1 MTSVARQ
8 FASTARLFSE
18 EAFFRLRQAHVGV
31 VGLGGVGSWAAE
43 ALARSGVGRLTLVD
57 MDVVAESNIN
67 RQAQASHATKGMAKV
82 EAMAERL
89 RGIDPQ
95 IDLTLVDAFLSLEN
109 IDILFGEN
117 TAEAAAQGKP
127 SFWIDAC
134 DDYEAKLL
142 MVRYFR
148 QRERPR
154 HLIVSGGAGGKT
166 DPTWVRVGDLAKTFH
181 DPLLAKLRKTLKGKP
196 GFPGEGKLF
205 VPVVH
210 SDQPMRHGADCD
222 PSARLAC
229 AGYGSM
235 VTVTAAMGFAA
246 ASHAISVVI
255 TNPDNG

>member
-18 EAFFRLRQAHVGV
+18 EAFLRLRQAHVGV

-57 MDVVAESNIN
+57 MDVVAESNLN

-82 EAMAERL
+82 QAMAERL
-89 RGIDPQ
+89 RGIDPK
-95 IDLTLVDAFLSLEN
+95 IDLTPVDAFLSLEN
-109 IDILFGEN
+109 IDTIFGEN

-142 MVRYFR
+142 MIRYFR
-148 QRERPR
+148 QRERPK
-154 HLIVSGGAGGKT
+154 HLVVSGSAGGKT
-166 DPTWVRVGDLAKTFH
+166 DPTWVRVGDLAQTFH
-181 DPLLAKLRKTLKGKP
+181 DPLLAKLRKTLKGRP

-205 VPVVH
+205 IPVVH
-210 SDQPMRHGADCD
+210 SDQPMRQGADCD

-235 VTVTAAMGFAA
+235 VSVTAAMGLAA
-246 ASHAISVVI
+246 ASHAMAVVAKS
-255 TNPDNG
+255 G

>member
-1 MTSVARQ
+1 MTSVSRQ

-18 EAFFRLRQAHVGV
+18 EAFLRLRQAHIGV

-57 MDVVAESNIN
+57 MDVVAEGNLN
-67 RQAQASHATKGMAKV
+67 RQAQANHQTKGMAKV
-82 EAMAERL
+82 QAMAQRIEA
-89 RGIDPQ
+89 INPKAQ
-95 IDLTLVDAFLSLEN
+95 LTLVDAFLSLEN
-109 IDILFGEN
+109 IDEIFGE
-117 TAEAAAQGKP
+117 TTTEAARLGKP

-142 MVRYFR
+142 MIRYFR

-181 DPLLAKLRKTLKGKP
+181 DPLLAKLRKTLKGSP

-205 VPVVH
+205 IPVVH
-210 SDQPMRHGADCD
+210 SDQPMKQGADCD

-235 VTVTAAMGFAA
+235 VTVTAAMGLAA
-246 ASHAISVVI
+246 ASHAIAMVTKS
-255 TNPDNG
+255 G

>member
-18 EAFFRLRQAHVGV
+18 EAFLRLRQAHVGV

-43 ALARSGVGRLTLVD
+43 ARARSGVGRLTLVD

-67 RQAQASHATKGMAKV
+67 RQAQASHTTKGMAKV

-89 RGIDPQ
+89 RGINPQ
-95 IDLTLVDAFLSLEN
+95 INLTLVDDFLSLEN
-109 IDILFGEN
+109 IDTLFGEN

-142 MVRYFR
+142 MIRYFR

-166 DPTWVRVGDLAKTFH
+166 DPTWVRLGDLAKTFH

-196 GFPGEGKLF
+196 GFPNIK
-205 VPVVH
+205 
-210 SDQPMRHGADCD
+210 AN
-222 PSARLAC
+222 
-229 AGYGSM
+229 
-235 VTVTAAMGFAA
+235 GF
-246 ASHAISVVI
+246 
-255 TNPDNG
+255 